1 MSRRTRTSDF
11 NFNGAVFGDL
21 EPDDEVYA
29 DCILNVCPTCNAGE
43 GEFCTNRLTHKLSK
57 LPCVKRMTL

>member
-1 MSRRTRTSDF
+1 MSRRTRPADY

-21 EPDDEVYA
+21 EPLDDVYA
-29 DCILNVCPTCNAGE
+29 DCILHECPTCKADP
-43 GEFCTNRLTHKLSK
+43 GEFCTSRVTHKLSK